1 MALKNPLKTLRE
13 KNLRDAGF
21 DMVSEAADSLKKEMS
36 QELQTAIRQAFGTT
50 EKASGAIQNLEGD
63 LQEGEEISFAKA
75 KQEKLE
81 KLSRIEPAD
90 NYHKDIIHAETMHV
104 RKENQEMKQQLEGI
118 RSELIKI
125 VEASKEL
132 EAAFKEVTKESL
144 TRTVTPGKYHVNF
157 FEWIL
162 MTIQNARVR
171 IESSAS
177 WINAL
182 SSKKSKQDF
191 WSMAKSHGTSFSMS
205 GERAV
210 AQQTG

>member
-21 DMVSEAADSLKKEMS
+21 DMISEATDSIKNEMS
-36 QELQTAIRQAFGTT
+36 QELQTAMRQAFGTT
-50 EKASGAIQNLEGD
+50 EKASDAMQKMEGD
-63 LQEGEEISFAKA
+63 LSEGEEISFAKA
-75 KQEKLE
+75 KQEKAERLA
-81 KLSRIEPAD
+81 RIEPGD

-104 RKENQEMKQQLEGI
+104 QKENHELKQQLEGI
-118 RSELIKI
+118 RSELAKI

-132 EAAFKEVTKESL
+132 ETAFKEVAKESL

-157 FEWIL
+157 FEWML

-177 WINAL
+177 WISAL
-182 SSKKSKQDF
+182 SSKKSKRDF
-191 WSMAKSHGTSFSMS
+191 WSMAKSHGTSFIMS
-205 GERAV
+205 TERAV